1 MGHQIIKQPDG
12 LLAVWSTGTDSWIL
26 YDGTPEEIVE
36 YYAERAA
43 EDARRSA
50 RATVDAVLAGEPERR
65 YYQFTM
71 TFEEANREHLER
83 GHEPIPFAHLATTR
97 EGQSET

>member
-12 LLAVWSTGTDSWIL
+12 RLAIFSSGVDTWIMK
-26 YDGTPEEIVE
+26 DAEPGAVE
-36 YYAERAA
+36 DYYAMRAA

-50 RATVDAVLAGEPERR
+50 RETISHVLAGEPQKV

-71 TFEEANREHLER
+71 TFEEADAIARETDGLGR
-83 GHEPIPFAHLATTR
+83 D
-97 EGQSET
+97 